1 MTTLPI
7 SQYSRQQSVQ
17 STAPRLRLNRLRR
30 RNLPLALPYSRCSMR
45 FHLRFASRMAV
56 PTVILPVLS
65 MMLALPSARA
75 ATGDDILLDQQ
86 AIAQLEARAA
96 QANPREQCFLY
107 TELVHH
113 MTEVAAHQMNEGD
126 TQHASATLKRVEH
139 YARLIHMGLAKD
151 TKRLKN
157 AEMLM
162 HKTTYRLTGFL
173 HSASDEDKATLQAT
187 LKQLDTVQEE
197 LLDQVFSH

>member
-1 MTTLPI
+1 
-7 SQYSRQQSVQ
+7 
-17 STAPRLRLNRLRR
+17 
-30 RNLPLALPYSRCSMR
+30 MR
-45 FHLRFASRMAV
+45 FHIRFASRLAAPSV
-56 PTVILPVLS
+56 IILPVLT
-65 MMLALPSARA
+65 MLLAVPSARA
-75 ATGDDILLDQQ
+75 VAADDILLDQQ

-96 QANPREQCFLY
+96 VANPREQCFLY

-113 MTEVAAHQMNEGD
+113 MTEVAAHQMLEGD
-126 TQHASATLKRVEH
+126 AEHASATLKRVEH
-139 YARLIHMGLAKD
+139 YAQLIHIGLAKD

-173 HSASDEDKATLQAT
+173 HAASDEDKATLKAT

-197 LLDQVFSH
+197 LLDQVFNH